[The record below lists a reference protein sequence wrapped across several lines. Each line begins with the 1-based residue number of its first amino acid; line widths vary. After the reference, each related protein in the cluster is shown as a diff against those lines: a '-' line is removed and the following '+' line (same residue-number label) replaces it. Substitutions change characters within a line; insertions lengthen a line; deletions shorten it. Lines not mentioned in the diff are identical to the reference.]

1 MEKRIRRFGL
11 KKFGSIKEFAE
22 AMDMSPS
29 NLQAYLQKRRQPG
42 TPILKR
48 LSELGCD
55 IDWLLIGEENNDKR
69 LKIIEEQSQRI
80 KELEKENRILLE
92 SINRISSITEEFKKI
107 KNRKDGSKKGS
118 NS

>member
-1 MEKRIRRFGL
+1 MEERIRRFGL

-29 NLQAYLQKRRQPG
+29 NLQAYLQNRRQPG

-55 IDWLLIGEENNDKR
+55 IDWLLTGEENNDKR
-69 LKIIEEQSQRI
+69 LKIIEEQSKRI
-80 KELEKENRILLE
+80 KELETENRILLE
-92 SINRISSITEEFKKI
+92 SISRISLITEELKTIEK
-107 KNRKDGSKKGS
+107 RRDGNKKGKQ
-118 NS
+118 